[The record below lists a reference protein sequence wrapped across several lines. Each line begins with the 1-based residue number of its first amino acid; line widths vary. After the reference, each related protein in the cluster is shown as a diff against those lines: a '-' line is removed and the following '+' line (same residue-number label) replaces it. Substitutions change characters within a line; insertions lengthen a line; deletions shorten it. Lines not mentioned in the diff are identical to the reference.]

1 MKLDE
6 LMEHIG
12 DGEPIGIFE
21 DGIGILNTEIAS
33 EVEDLYKYHDYLVDT
48 IEHDYEMI
56 MINVYI

>member
-6 LMEHIG
+6 LIEHIG

-21 DGIGILNTEIAS
+21 DGIEILNTVIGS
-33 EVEDLYKYHDYLVDT
+33 EVEDLYNYHDYLVDN
-48 IEHDYEMI
+48 IEHDSEMI